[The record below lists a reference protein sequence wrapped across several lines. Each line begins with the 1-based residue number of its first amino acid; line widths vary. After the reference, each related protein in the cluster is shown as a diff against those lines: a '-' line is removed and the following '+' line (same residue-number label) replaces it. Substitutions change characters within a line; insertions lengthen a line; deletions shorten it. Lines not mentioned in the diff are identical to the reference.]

1 MLFGISS
8 TPEHF
13 QRQMNEI
20 LDNLSGVL
28 CLMDDIIIHGKNQQ
42 EHKERLLATIQRL
55 QAAGVTLNQ
64 EKCQFGK
71 STFNYLGHIISADNI
86 SPHSNKVKAVANMK
100 TPTSTTEL
108 LHFLGMVNQ
117 MGKFTPEITEL
128 SKPLHELLNK
138 WSTWLW
144 GPSQVSAFQKLKA
157 ALTLPTVLAWYD
169 LSADTKPLQIPLPL
183 FSVPYCSRKQTEV
196 SGNQ

>member
-1 MLFGISS
+1 
-8 TPEHF
+8 
-13 QRQMNEI
+13 
-20 LDNLSGVL
+20 
-28 CLMDDIIIHGKNQQ
+28 
-42 EHKERLLATIQRL
+42 
-55 QAAGVTLNQ
+55 
-64 EKCQFGK
+64 
-71 STFNYLGHIISADNI
+71 
-86 SPHSNKVKAVANMK
+86 MK

-157 ALTLPTVLAWYD
+157 APTLPTVLAWYD
-169 LSADTKPLQIPLPL
+169 LSADTKPSADASAFVLGAILLQKTDGGEWQPVAYACRSMTETEMRYRIDWLL
-183 FSVPYCSRKQTEV
+183 GGCTYSSDSREICA
-196 SGNQ
+196 